1 MSLKSSAP
9 FPFLLS
15 LPFAHALSVSYV
27 AFSHTDPTPP
37 QVREATD
44 LTKKVVDLAS
54 KVADPLSPPTS
65 LTMGI
70 VNVVAMVTDIVRGT
84 ICWRRYLDHLI
95 GSLCHD
101 KDISS
106 MEPLLLRVILVS

>member
-44 LTKKVVDLAS
+44 LTNKVVDLAS

-70 VNVVAMVTDIVRGT
+70 VNVVAMVIIVGIQR
-84 ICWRRYLDHLI
+84 
-95 GSLCHD
+95 
-101 KDISS
+101 
-106 MEPLLLRVILVS
+106 